1 MLEDKATGGTCGCT
15 ATVSDSPPRKT
26 DYSFRVPPSEAT
38 SPAARDCAGHL
49 EVTEY
54 LRQSAG
60 AEASLLQWLEP
71 APRDGRCPGPGC
83 SLAETEGTEHTCR
96 RVSPRRGAHLRS
108 RCAAWARAHRREGGS
123 CRGPA
128 HKGGARRLEDWPP
141 DARAAWPPRTSKGRG
156 GQPRATRRGMR
167 EQGPPPPHAMVRPAP
182 PAGRWRMV
190 PPTRARSTNL
200 VQPREG
206 ARRGRGAR
214 RGHAFSCIVMRR
226 ESRAAGGGAW
236 LGRKAGAGPAT
247 ARPRPAPHPR
257 SAGHAPHRGGAGAGR
272 GRGQAGSAP
281 AVNIDAARVGVA
293 LLPLSEAVSRGPASA

>member
-1 MLEDKATGGTCGCT
+1 MLEGKATGGTCGCT
-15 ATVSDSPPRKT
+15 ATVYESPPRKT
-26 DYSFRVPPSEAT
+26 DYTFRVPPSEAT
-38 SPAARDCAGHL
+38 SPADRACAGHL
-49 EVTEY
+49 GVKVY

-60 AEASLLQWLEP
+60 AEASLLRWLEP
-71 APRDGRCPGPGC
+71 APRGRRCPGPGC
-83 SLAETEGTEHTCR
+83 GGAETEGTEHTCR

-108 RCAAWARAHRREGGS
+108 RCAARARARRGQGGS

-128 HKGGARRLEDWPP
+128 HKGSVRRLEDSPP
-141 DARAAWPPRTSKGRG
+141 DARAARPPRASEGSG
-156 GQPRATRRGMR
+156 GQPRPTGRGTRGR
-167 EQGPPPPHAMVRPAP
+167 GPPLPRAMVRPAP
-182 PAGRWRMV
+182 PAGRRRMV

-200 VQPREG
+200 SRRREG

-226 ESRAAGGGAW
+226 ESPAAGGGAW

-247 ARPRPAPHPR
+247 ARPAPHPR
-257 SAGHAPHRGGAGAGR
+257 SAGPAPRRGGAGAGR
-272 GRGQAGSAP
+272 GRGQGGSAP